1 METKK
6 FLALIAAIVAIGI
19 TVIVAIRTVSQ
30 SGKVKTSEAHAAIEQ
45 ASQQH
50 VADQSRVP
58 PSSDAPKGVVTTLP
72 GNKGRRGP

>member
-6 FLALIAAIVAIGI
+6 FLALIVAIVAVGI
-19 TVIVAIRTVSQ
+19 AVIVAIRTFSQ

-50 VADQSRVP
+50 VTDRSRIP
-58 PSSDAPKGVVTTLP
+58 SSSDAPKGVITTLP
-72 GNKGRRGP
+72 GNKGRR